1 MYTIVIAEDE
11 HWLRSELVEM
21 VSRIGG
27 EFAVV
32 GEAVDGEDAWHMLNE
47 LWPSILLTD
56 IRMPRMDGLQLIKE
70 IDETGMPIVPIIIS
84 GYDEFTYAQQAVR
97 YGVSEYLMK
106 PVLQEELQDALKRSL
121 TRMTMLGELNG
132 CLKRINTFLDA
143 VPTLDS
149 RSRQSELDDLLRH
162 IWNTPTAHTRSRGS
176 IFSIFERKW
185 IELIQ
190 GMDPSFQAAG
200 TGGGW
205 NERAETAETFRKLLE
220 SWSFVSVSQS
230 GQETRQAMVRA
241 CDYID
246 RHYMQPLTLGQM
258 AQRANLSPSYF
269 GQLFKQYAGV
279 SFIAYLNNVRIDKAK
294 TLLLEEDIK
303 IYEAAEMVGFVS
315 LPHFNRMFK
324 SLTGKTPNDYR
335 KGMGLK

>member
-11 HWLRSELVEM
+11 NWLRSELAEM
-21 VSRIGG
+21 VARIGG
-27 EFAVV
+27 EFALA

-56 IRMPRMDGLQLIKE
+56 IRMPRKDGLQLIKE
-70 IDETGMPIVPIIIS
+70 IDEAGMPIVPIIIS

-106 PVLQEELQDALKRSL
+106 PVMQEELQEALKRSIN
-121 TRMTMLGELNG
+121 RMAMLSELND
-132 CLKRINTFLDA
+132 CLKRINTFLEA
-143 VPTLDS
+143 LPGWDS

-162 IWNTPTAHTRSRGS
+162 IWNTPTAHPQSRHS
-176 IFSIFERKW
+176 ILALFERKW

-190 GMDPSFQAAG
+190 GMDPSFRPVESS
-200 TGGGW
+200 GW
-205 NERAETAETFRKLLE
+205 GERAEAAEAFRKLLE
-220 SWSFVSVSQS
+220 SWSFTSVSQS
-230 GQETRQAMVRA
+230 GQDTRQAMVRA
-241 CDYID
+241 CEYID

-269 GQLFKQYAGV
+269 GQLFKQHTGA
-279 SFIAYLNNVRIDKAK
+279 SFIAYLNDTRIDKAK
-294 TLLLEEDIK
+294 ILLLEEDIK

-324 SLTGKTPNDYR
+324 TLTGKTPNDYR